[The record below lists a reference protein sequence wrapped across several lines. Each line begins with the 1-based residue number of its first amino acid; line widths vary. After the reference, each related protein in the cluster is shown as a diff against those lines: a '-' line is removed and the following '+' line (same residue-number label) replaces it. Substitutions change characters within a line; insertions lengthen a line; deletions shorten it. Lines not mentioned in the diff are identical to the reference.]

1 MLTEDNAR
9 TLVEVFDVLQKVR
22 ISYQVAQLDRAE
34 RVGDVITMRR
44 LSPLD
49 RGLVGQ
55 AVREIAGIQRRMT
68 NMAHYAPL
76 VPED

>member
-1 MLTEDNAR
+1 
-9 TLVEVFDVLQKVR
+9 
-22 ISYQVAQLDRAE
+22 
-34 RVGDVITMRR
+34 VGDVITMRR

-55 AVREIAGIQRRMT
+55 AVREIAGIQRRMA
-68 NMAHYAPL
+68 NMAQYAPL